1 MAEKDKVAGGKLIHA
16 GLFNLKELY
25 VFFRTWLQD
34 QKYDLLEKKYSEKI
48 KANGKEVEIQWEV
61 SRKISDY
68 FKFSWNITFFIVGL
82 IKQEVQGMKLDKG
95 EIEIRVEAFLE
106 KDYESKWQSHPFV
119 KFLRDVYDRYVIKS
133 RIEDYED
140 RLTEE
145 VDEAITQLKT
155 FLSLEVRRGS

>member
-1 MAEKDKVAGGKLIHA
+1 MAEKDKVAGGNLTHA
-16 GLFNLKELY
+16 GIFDLKDLY
-25 VFFRTWLQD
+25 IFFRTWLQD
-34 QKYDLLEKKYSEKI
+34 QRYDVAEKKYSEKI
-48 KANGKEVEIQWEV
+48 RAGGKELEIQWDV
-61 SRKISDY
+61 SREISDY
-68 FKFSWNITFFIVGL
+68 FKYSWTINYLVLGL
-82 IKQEVQGMKLDKG
+82 TKQEVNGMKLDKG
-95 EIEIRVEAFLE
+95 EVRIKIDAFLE